1 MENLV
6 FAIRKKASFR
16 REIKK
21 KLALKKVIKKISQA
35 ENQLNLGLKE
45 KNQNQKM
52 QGMEEKHL
60 LAIDLKEE
68 MALAIEKIEHL
79 LLNPDR
85 IVKKVLQKK
94 ANQTFLRN
102 EKKVVVF
109 TIERKLAL
117 KNQKVN
123 LLEKKKVL
131 LIENQRVENPS
142 VLAKRVDLNP
152 VAKNLSKKNFSLT
165 LNY

>member
-1 MENLV
+1 
-6 FAIRKKASFR
+6 
-16 REIKK
+16 
-21 KLALKKVIKKISQA
+21 
-35 ENQLNLGLKE
+35 
-45 KNQNQKM
+45 M
-52 QGMEEKHL
+52 QVMEERPL

-68 MALAIEKIEHL
+68 MVLAIEKIEHL

-94 ANQTFLRN
+94 VNQTFMRN
-102 EKKVVVF
+102 EKKAVVF

-131 LIENQRVENPS
+131 LTEN
-142 VLAKRVDLNP
+142 
-152 VAKNLSKKNFSLT
+152 
-165 LNY
+165 

>member
-1 MENLV
+1 
-6 FAIRKKASFR
+6 
-16 REIKK
+16 
-21 KLALKKVIKKISQA
+21 
-35 ENQLNLGLKE
+35 
-45 KNQNQKM
+45 
-52 QGMEEKHL
+52 MEERPL

-68 MALAIEKIEHL
+68 MVLAIEKIEYL

-94 ANQTFLRN
+94 VNQTFMRN
-102 EKKVVVF
+102 EKKAVVF

-165 LNY
+165 LNS